1 MDDRS
6 WMYRDSP
13 KELYKKDYCKGVEC
27 FINFALSNPKNTG
40 GGEIRCS
47 CVKYKNNNFH
57 RSDVIMI
64 HILKKYFI
72 KK

>member
-27 FINFALSNPKNTG
+27 FINFAL
-40 GGEIRCS
+40 
-47 CVKYKNNNFH
+47 
-57 RSDVIMI
+57 
-64 HILKKYFI
+64 
-72 KK
+72 